1 MPRKKFA
8 WASLPDEQLL
18 GLRLRDL
25 KVTLEGTW
33 LEDCLK
39 ALHEELEERDI
50 RVRPHAWISSE
61 WFSPDSTPGIAF
73 PFYLAHPR
81 LMQLEKKKILE
92 HSPSRSRARCS
103 ALLSAPAQS
112 PLAAAVRSLIE
123 TLSEILP
130 PEPCQP
136 AFRPA
141 PAALVRAEPS
151 GRGFRR
157 NICGLAATPLE
168 LAHALC
174 RLAGTE
180 EARIRR

>member
-1 MPRKKFA
+1 MVQPGQHAGDR
-8 WASLPDEQLL
+8 LPFLSGPPAADAA
-18 GLRLRDL
+18 G
-25 KVTLEGTW
+25 
-33 LEDCLK
+33 
-39 ALHEELEERDI
+39 EEKNHR
-50 RVRPHAWISSE
+50 RRGGHVVGVH
-61 WFSPDSTPGIAF
+61 
-73 PFYLAHPR
+73 
-81 LMQLEKKKILE
+81 E

-112 PLAAAVRSLIE
+112 PLAAAVRSIIE

-141 PAALVRAEPS
+141 PAALVCAEPS
-151 GRGFRR
+151 GRGLRR
-157 NICGLAATPLE
+157 NICGLAATALK

-180 EARIRR
+180 KARIRRWADGRDRQPTTLAHAPWAGRP